1 MILNLGYNY
10 SLMSIYDRLAKWNC
24 DISRLEGGKEMFD
37 LYIKDR
43 DIRYIYDDTVYYT
56 NGTDEEIPLSAD
68 GLHAYIRILRSNPI
82 NSTEVVVNYGSL
94 EYFHYSYKSRKSVN
108 DYDSETVDL
117 IKEIYPRYSL
127 QKEYQKLAI
136 RKRYS
141 DQLDVKYS
149 KFLTEWDKNI
159 YSIVFDPATS
169 LITISTFKRVF
180 NVPDF
185 LVEAD
190 NGYAEIGDNDVD
202 IYNYKFKEAS
212 LDIFHQMVA
221 FISPMIY
228 VVLDHSK
235 YVSLQPSHKLP
246 FQRDLDF

>member
-1 MILNLGYNY
+1 
-10 SLMSIYDRLAKWNC
+10 MSIYDRLAKWNC
-24 DISRLEGGKEMFD
+24 DISRLGGGKEMFD
-37 LYIKDR
+37 LYIKGK
-43 DIRYIYDDTVYYT
+43 DIEYIYNNRVQYT
-56 NGTDEEIPLSAD
+56 NRTDEEIPLSVD
-68 GLHAYIRILRSNPI
+68 GLHAYIKVLRSNPI

-94 EYFHYSYKSRKSVN
+94 EYLHYSYKSRKSVN

-117 IKEIYPRYSL
+117 IKEIYPDYSL

-141 DQLDVKYS
+141 DKLEAKYS
-149 KFLTEWDKNI
+149 KFLTEWDRDLYKI
-159 YSIVFDPATS
+159 TFDPDTS

-180 NVPDF
+180 NAPEF
-185 LVEAD
+185 LVEVD
-190 NGYAEIGDNDVD
+190 NGYAEIWDNYVD
-202 IYNYKFKEAS
+202 IYNYKIKDAS

-228 VVLDHSK
+228 IVLDYSK
-235 YVSLQPSHKLP
+235 YISLQPSHKLP